1 MASIGVP
8 VDDVSGVI
16 VGGNYGMAWVTYD
29 GRKQGGAVYPT
40 NMDEAEN
47 MLDKIIDGMKEEYGD
62 NFKTTF
68 PLQKWKYHFE
78 GL

>member
-8 VDDVSGVI
+8 FDDVNGVI

-29 GRKQGGAVYPT
+29 GRKQGNTVYPK
-40 NMDEAEN
+40 NEVEADS
-47 MLDKIIDGMKEEYGD
+47 MLNAIIEKMKLEYGD
-62 NFKTTF
+62 TF
-68 PLQKWKYHFE
+68 RMIFPEQKWKYHFE